1 MFITVDMSYIMYTDS
16 LSPMEI
22 NGRYNQI
29 LEGLIVNAYTVYYN
43 QPPD

>member
-1 MFITVDMSYIMYTDS
+1 MFITVEQSYIMYTDS

-29 LEGLIVNAYTVYYN
+29 LEGLIVNAYTVYYT
-43 QPPD
+43 PS